1 LLSNCKTRTRRNSGD
16 RTLPDFSELVRLNA
30 CEMALAVRERRV
42 SPVELVQAHLDQI
55 ARLNPALNAF
65 VDLGADA
72 ALQDA
77 QDIRRRLD
85 CEEETL
91 GPLAG
96 VPISIKA
103 CIDVAGMR
111 CESGTRLRA
120 GRIATQDAVLV
131 SRLRAAGAIVLG
143 VTNTPEMLMAYETAN
158 LVNGTTNSAWDLTRT
173 PGGSSGGEAAAISA
187 CMSAG
192 GIGSDA
198 GGSVRV
204 PSHYSGICG
213 LKPTPGRIPATGH
226 FPESLGPFALLGVV
240 GPMARNVAD
249 LKLLFQAV
257 AGPDDGDTS
266 AAPVPLQVSA
276 AAEIKK
282 LRIGYLESDDELG
295 PVDPEIAAAVRNA
308 ADVVRESG
316 FSVEPVQLGFLRRA
330 RELWWTI
337 FVRLG
342 AELNREAFRGREA
355 EISPVLQNFL
365 DIAAAD
371 QPLTKA
377 MLIDGWFGRDQ
388 LRLQMLEQM
397 QRTPILLMPTSA
409 TTAFRHG
416 ERRWTV
422 AGREIEY
429 LQSMS
434 YCQVWNLLGNPGV
447 SVPVSLSSSGL
458 PIGVQLVGRPY
469 AEESLLDVA
478 EVIDRAFGYRQPPI
492 ANAVAAEL
500 HA

>member
-1 LLSNCKTRTRRNSGD
+1 LA
-16 RTLPDFSELVRLNA
+16 DFNELVRLNA
-30 CEMALAVRERRV
+30 WEMALAVRERRI

-65 VDLGADA
+65 VDLRADA
-72 ALQDA
+72 ALHEAEDLG
-77 QDIRRRLD
+77 RRVRS
-85 CEEETL
+85 EKETL
-91 GPLAG
+91 GPLVG
-96 VPISIKA
+96 VPVSIKA
-103 CIDVAGMR
+103 CIDVTGMR

-131 SRLRAAGAIVLG
+131 ARLRAAGAIVLG
-143 VTNTPEMLMAYETAN
+143 VSNTPEMLMAYETAN
-158 LVNGTTNSAWDLTRT
+158 LVNGITNSPWDVTRT
-173 PGGSSGGEAAAISA
+173 PGGSSGGEAAAIAA

-204 PSHYSGICG
+204 PAHYSGICG
-213 LKPTPGRIPATGH
+213 FKPTPGRIPATGH

-240 GPMARNVAD
+240 GPMARSVAD
-249 LKLLFQAV
+249 LKLLFSVV

-266 AAPVPLQVSA
+266 AAPVPLHDA
-276 AAEIKK
+276 AADEIRK
-282 LRIGYLESDDELG
+282 LRIGYLESDEDLC
-295 PVDPEIAAAVRNA
+295 PVDPEIVAAVGSA
-308 ADVVRESG
+308 ADALRQNG
-316 FSVEPVQLGFLRRA
+316 FSVEPVQLDFLRAA

-342 AELNREAFRGREA
+342 AELNREAFRGRET
-355 EISPVLQNFL
+355 EISPVLQDFL
-365 DIAAAD
+365 DIAGAD

-377 MLIDGWFGRDQ
+377 MLLDAWFGRDQ
-388 LRLQMLEQM
+388 LRLKMLAQM
-397 QRTPILLMPTSA
+397 QKTPILLMPTSA

-416 ERRWTV
+416 ERRWTI

-434 YCQVWNLLGNPGV
+434 YCQVWNLLGNPAV
-447 SVPVSLSSSGL
+447 SLPVSSSASGL

-469 AEESLLDVA
+469 AEGSLLEVA
-478 EVIDRAFGYRQPPI
+478 EVVDRAFGYRQPPL
-492 ANAVAAEL
+492 AKAAAAET